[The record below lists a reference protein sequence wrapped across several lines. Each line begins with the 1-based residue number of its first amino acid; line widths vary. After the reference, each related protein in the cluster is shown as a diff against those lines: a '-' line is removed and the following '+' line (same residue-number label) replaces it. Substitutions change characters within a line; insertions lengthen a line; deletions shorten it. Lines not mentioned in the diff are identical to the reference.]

1 MIYLKHYIIEKN
13 KEAVIV
19 TDEGEY
25 PVWIKDFER
34 YFQSL
39 EVGGE
44 IAESERLIELA
55 IRREIKKKA
64 IRRLAAG
71 DITVRELKRKL
82 LREKVYGGNA
92 SAEWVEELVGKLEK
106 AGYIDDN
113 GYALRFA
120 EKCLNKFWG
129 AMRIMAAMHEKGF
142 TDESIEGALEKLS
155 PDFVSMA
162 VECIQKSYS
171 ECDRDAVYRKMYQK
185 GYRSDEIA
193 EALDRIKN
201 EN

>member
-1 MIYLKHYIIEKN
+1 MTYLKHYIIEKN

-25 PVWIKDFER
+25 PVWIKDFEKH
-34 YFQSL
+34 FATL
-39 EVGGE
+39 EKGDEVQDPQ
-44 IAESERLIELA
+44 LLVTLA

-71 DITVRELKRKL
+71 DITKRELTRKL

-92 SAEWVEELVGKLEK
+92 DAEWVTELIDKLEK

-113 GYALRFA
+113 GYAIRFA
-120 EKCLNKFWG
+120 EKCLDKFWG
-129 AMRIMAAMHEKGF
+129 EMRIRAAMREKGF
-142 TDESIEGALEKLS
+142 TDEHIDHALEKLS
-155 PDFVSMA
+155 PDFVGMA
-162 VECIQKSYS
+162 VEYIEKNYS
-171 ECDRDAVYRKMYQK
+171 DCNRDTVYKKMYQR
-185 GYRSDEIA
+185 GYRSDETI
-193 EALDRIKN
+193 EAIEKLKI